1 MQGVHAQAAHHKL
14 AASIRAIP
22 RKICGESNACM
33 AYASVIMVANILEHE
48 TTTELWPSQKSTT
61 WLRTLDLNL
70 F

>member
-48 TTTELWPSQKSTT
+48 TTTEL
-61 WLRTLDLNL
+61 
-70 F
+70 